1 MSPHKAKKDTKREQE
16 RKRVRMELIMNKKE
30 MMMKLALLVFLLG
43 FTSTVVDARFDRASF
58 ITQLLFNGEGTYDVK
73 STTTAC
79 CNTCYC
85 SVTPELTQCRCA
97 DVGKTCHS
105 ACKNCECGWSSPLCT
120 CYDMTDFCYKPC
132 N

>member
-1 MSPHKAKKDTKREQE
+1 
-16 RKRVRMELIMNKKE
+16 MELMNKNKKA
-30 MMMKLALLVFLLG
+30 MVMKLALLVFLLG
-43 FTSTVVDARFDRASF
+43 FTSTVVDARFDSTSF
-58 ITQLLFNGEGTYDVK
+58 ITQVISNGDSTTNNYDAK
-73 STTTAC
+73 STATAC
-79 CNTCYC
+79 CNTCLC

-120 CYDMTDFCYKPC
+120 CYDITDFCYKPC